1 MAREVGI
8 GVRHAACWNRGE
20 DSIDCAT
27 GANRL
32 YSVPNFAKRRGGR
45 IQDYLSRTTE
55 SCCEDPIRLEE
66 VDGIA
71 KSKRDGDIEGPQ
83 RNEKLLHLR

>member
-45 IQDYLSRTTE
+45 IT
-55 SCCEDPIRLEE
+55 RLFVANDRE
-66 VDGIA
+66 
-71 KSKRDGDIEGPQ
+71 
-83 RNEKLLHLR
+83 LL